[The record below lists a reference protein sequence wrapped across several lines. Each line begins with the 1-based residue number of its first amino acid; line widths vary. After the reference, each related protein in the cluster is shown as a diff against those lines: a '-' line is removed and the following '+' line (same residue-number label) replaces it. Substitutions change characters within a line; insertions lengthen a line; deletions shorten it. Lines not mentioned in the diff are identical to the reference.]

1 MMNTKPVTS
10 SYLPTYF
17 ETASGLIVDLAN
29 PHVDSIAI
37 DDIAFGLSRLPRF
50 CGHTKSRY
58 GYSVATHS
66 VWVASY
72 IKHKTGDDRYAL
84 YGLLHDAHEAYTGDI
99 PTPLKSVK
107 GVRDVIEPIQQAL
120 QKTIYKAV
128 DLPLP
133 TLPIR
138 KLINDADKQALAME
152 ARYLKMSGGKGWF
165 LPAADEI
172 AQQVMFYPAVGD
184 SLYQHELFI
193 RFYWKL
199 VEAINSRGS
208 LH

>member
-1 MMNTKPVTS
+1 MNHLKPVTH

-29 PHVDSIAI
+29 PDANSISI

-50 CGHTKSRY
+50 CGQTKSRY
-58 GYSVATHS
+58 SYSVAAHS
-66 VWVASY
+66 VWVAHY
-72 IKHKTGDDRYAL
+72 IKYKTGDDRYAL

-107 GVRDVIEPIQQAL
+107 GVRDAIEPIQQAL
-120 QKTIYKAV
+120 QTSVYKAMN
-128 DLPLP
+128 LSLP
-133 TLPIR
+133 TLPVR
-138 KLINDADKQALAME
+138 KLISDADKQALAVE

-165 LPAADEI
+165 LPAADDV
-172 AQQVMFYPAVGD
+172 AKQVMFYPATSD
-184 SLYQHELFI
+184 SLHQHELFI
-193 RFYWKL
+193 RLYWDL
-199 VEAINSRGS
+199 VEAINNRQP